1 MFQIDEKVVK
11 DSRTLITIQGKK
23 HEIEHLTK
31 NGTINYTM
39 FDDNLWLTTPKIR
52 KAYIQRNDIANLYD
66 KIVIAR
72 NGEDIDSNYNF
83 LEQITF

>member
-31 NGTINYTM
+31 NGTINYNM
-39 FDDNLWLTTPKIR
+39 YDDNLWITTTKIR
-52 KAYIQRNDIANLYD
+52 KAYI
-66 KIVIAR
+66 K
-72 NGEDIDSNYNF
+72 
-83 LEQITF
+83 